1 MEIYL
6 IIVVVLCVLAISDLM
21 VGVSND
27 AVNFLNSAIGS
38 KVAPRHIIM
47 IVASI
52 GIMVGTTF
60 SSGLME
66 VARKGI
72 FHPDMFF
79 LSEIMVIFL
88 AVMITDVL
96 LLDMFNTFGLP
107 TSTTV
112 SIVFEL
118 LGSAVAVSMWKIAS
132 QDGSLTEIINYINT
146 GKALAIISGILL
158 SVVIA
163 FSVGAIMQFL
173 TRILFSFN
181 FKKNIKYFGALWGG
195 LALAAI
201 TYFILVKGAKGTSF
215 LDKETITMIKTNT
228 WTIVGISFAFW
239 AIVLQLI
246 MMLTKANILKGIVL
260 VGTFALALAFA
271 ANDLVNFIGVPLAGI
286 TSYVLGTQSADPDSL
301 VMTALKGKVQT
312 DTILLLIA
320 GSVMVVTLWFNKKS
334 RTVTKTEINL
344 SRQGEGSER
353 FESTVLSRSLVR
365 MSVSLTNGFKK
376 VTPEPVQRFINSRFE
391 QEQNQLAQN
400 PDDAPAFDLIRAANN
415 LMVASILISIAT
427 SLKLPL
433 STTYVTFMV
442 AMGTSLS
449 DRAWGRDSAVYRVNG
464 VLTVVGGWFFTAFS
478 AFTTAFIL
486 ATIIFFGGVY
496 AIFGLIA
503 VAGYVIFRTHI
514 LHKKRAQEEAEE
526 EAENISTN
534 ESSEIFKS
542 IVKGIEKHLAEL
554 PSVFNAA
561 VYGIK
566 AEDRTKLKEANK
578 EAKKLRKRA
587 NNITSKIFNSI
598 ETIKDDNI
606 TEKRLGKLITS
617 IQEISNKA
625 VLITSNVYSH
635 VDNNHKSLSQ
645 NQINDLIKVCELFK
659 AEIKTALN
667 IIQTKDYDS
676 IQKYSEAQ
684 DELVVKLAEFE
695 NAQVARIKN
704 HKDSA
709 RNSML
714 QLGILSYTEIISFH
728 IGKLLTNLKN
738 TI

>member
-47 IVASI
+47 IVASL
-52 GIMVGTTF
+52 GILVGTTF

-79 LSEIMVIFL
+79 LSEIMTIFL

-118 LGSAVAVSMWKIAS
+118 LGSAVAVSLWKIAA
-132 QDGSLTEIINYINT
+132 QDGNLAEIINYINT

-181 FKKNIKYFGALWGG
+181 FSKNIKYFGSLWGG
-195 LALAAI
+195 LALSAI

-215 LDKETITMIKTNT
+215 LDKETISMIKDNT
-228 WTIVGISFAFW
+228 WTIVGISFVFW

-246 MMLTKANILKGIVL
+246 MLTTKANILKGIVL

-286 TSYVLGTQSADPDSL
+286 SSYVIGTQSSDPDSL

-312 DTILLLIA
+312 DTLLLLLA

-334 RTVTKTEINL
+334 RSVTKTEINL
-344 SRQGEGSER
+344 SRQNIGAER
-353 FESTVLSRSLVR
+353 FESSILSRTIVR
-365 MSVSLTNGFKK
+365 MSVSLSNGLNK
-376 VTPEPVQRFINSRFE
+376 VTPQPVQNFINTRFE
-391 QEQNQLAQN
+391 HEQNAIALK
-400 PDDAPAFDLIRAANN
+400 PEDAPAFDLIRAANN
-415 LMVASILISIAT
+415 LMVASVLISIAT

-442 AMGTSLS
+442 AMGTSLA

-464 VLTVVGGWFFTAFS
+464 VLTVIGGWFFTAFS
-478 AFTTAFIL
+478 AFTTAFVL
-486 ATIIFFGGVY
+486 ASIIFFGGIY

-503 VAGYVIFRTHI
+503 IACYVLFRTHI
-514 LHKKRAQEEAEE
+514 LHKKRAEDEADEEVEYTE
-526 EAENISTN
+526 SDD
-534 ESSEIFKS
+534 SSEIFKS
-542 IVKGIEKHLAEL
+542 IVQSIEKYLVKL
-554 PSVFNAA
+554 PA
-561 VYGIK
+561 VYNATIYGLK
-566 AEDRTKLKEANK
+566 TEDRIKLKEALK
-578 EAKKLRKRA
+578 DAKKLRKRS
-587 NNITSKIFNSI
+587 NNITANIFSSI

-617 IQEISNKA
+617 LQEISNKS
-625 VLITSNVYSH
+625 VLISSNAYSH
-635 VDNNHKSLSQ
+635 IDNNHKALSTSQ
-645 NQINDLIKVCELFK
+645 KEDLIKVCELF
-659 AEIKTALN
+659 ELEVNTALN
-667 IIQTKDYDS
+667 IIKTKDYES
-676 IQKYSEAQ
+676 IQKYTETQ
-684 DELVVKLAEFE
+684 DELVVRLAEFE
-695 NAQVARIKN
+695 NSQVARIKN
-704 HKDSA
+704 EKDSA

-714 QLGILSYTEIISFH
+714 HLGILSYTEIISFH
-728 IGKLLTNLKN
+728 LGKLLNNLKN
-738 TI
+738 TL

>member
-6 IIVVVLCVLAISDLM
+6 IIVVVLCVLAVSDLM

-47 IVASI
+47 IVASL
-52 GIMVGTTF
+52 GILVGTTF

-79 LSEIMVIFL
+79 LSEIMTIFL

-118 LGSAVAVSMWKIAS
+118 LGSAVAVSLWKIAA
-132 QDGSLTEIINYINT
+132 QDGNLAEIINYINT

-181 FKKNIKYFGALWGG
+181 FSKNIKYFGSLWGG
-195 LALAAI
+195 LALSAI

-215 LDKETITMIKTNT
+215 LDKETISMIKDNT
-228 WTIVGISFAFW
+228 WTIVGISFVFW

-246 MMLTKANILKGIVL
+246 MLTTKANILKGIVL

-286 TSYVLGTQSADPDSL
+286 SSYVIGTQSSDPDSL

-312 DTILLLIA
+312 DTLLLLLA

-334 RTVTKTEINL
+334 RSVTKTEINL
-344 SRQGEGSER
+344 SRQNIGAER
-353 FESTVLSRSLVR
+353 FESSILSRTIVR
-365 MSVSLTNGFKK
+365 MSVSLSNGLNK
-376 VTPEPVQRFINSRFE
+376 VTPQPVQNFINTRFE
-391 QEQNQLAQN
+391 HEQNAIALK
-400 PDDAPAFDLIRAANN
+400 PEDAPAFDLIRAANN

-442 AMGTSLS
+442 AMGTSLA

-464 VLTVVGGWFFTAFS
+464 VLTVIGGWFFTAFS
-478 AFTTAFIL
+478 AFTTAFVL
-486 ATIIFFGGVY
+486 ASIIFFGGIY

-503 VAGYVIFRTHI
+503 IACYVLFRTHI
-514 LHKKRAQEEAEE
+514 LHKKRAEDEADEEVEYTE
-526 EAENISTN
+526 SDD
-534 ESSEIFKS
+534 SSEIFKS
-542 IVKGIEKHLAEL
+542 IVQSIEKYLVKL
-554 PSVFNAA
+554 PA
-561 VYGIK
+561 VYNATIYGLK
-566 AEDRTKLKEANK
+566 TEDRIKLKEALK
-578 EAKKLRKRA
+578 DAKKLRKRS
-587 NNITSKIFNSI
+587 NNITANIFSSI

-617 IQEISNKA
+617 LQEISNKS
-625 VLITSNVYSH
+625 VLISSNAYSH
-635 VDNNHKSLSQ
+635 IDNNHKALSTSQ
-645 NQINDLIKVCELFK
+645 KEDLIKVCELF
-659 AEIKTALN
+659 ELEVNTALN
-667 IIQTKDYDS
+667 IIKTKDYES
-676 IQKYSEAQ
+676 IQKYTETQ
-684 DELVVKLAEFE
+684 DELVVRLAEFE
-695 NAQVARIKN
+695 NSQVARIKN
-704 HKDSA
+704 EKDSA

-714 QLGILSYTEIISFH
+714 HLGILSYTEIISFH
-728 IGKLLTNLKN
+728 LGKLLNNLKN
-738 TI
+738 TL